1 MLIMVF
7 TRIIYIMVFMWIV
20 SFGLVISMKKK
31 ISVEN
36 CPRYFEICKDA
47 F

>member
-7 TRIIYIMVFMWIV
+7 TRIIYIIVFMWIV

-31 ISVEN
+31 ISAEN
-36 CPRYFEICKDA
+36 CPRYFEIRIDA

>member
-31 ISVEN
+31 MSAEN

>member
-7 TRIIYIMVFMWIV
+7 MRIIYIIVFMWIV
-20 SFGLVISMKKK
+20 SFGFVISMKKK
-31 ISVEN
+31 ISAEN
-36 CPRYFEICKDA
+36 CPRYFEIPIDT